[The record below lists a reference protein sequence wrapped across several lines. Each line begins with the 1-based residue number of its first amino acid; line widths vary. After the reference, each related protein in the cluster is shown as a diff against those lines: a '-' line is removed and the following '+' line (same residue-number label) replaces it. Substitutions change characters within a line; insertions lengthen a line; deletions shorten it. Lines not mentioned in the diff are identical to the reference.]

1 MVGMNGDSLK
11 ERPLAERSALV
22 FDPHLCT
29 GCMYCMTACSTRS
42 EGATS
47 LSEARLQLIRYEGH
61 ALTGIS
67 GEEELVFK
75 LVVCR
80 QCEEAPCVAA
90 CPAEAMYVD
99 EAGIVR
105 RSVVRCTG
113 CRSCALACPF
123 GVIDTET
130 TRHEVA
136 KCDLCAD
143 RTPQGLLPRCVA
155 VCPSRALKFME
166 IVEGV
171 PAAGYTLMSGRTIHR
186 TR

>member
-1 MVGMNGDSLK
+1 MADGSKVEK
-11 ERPLAERSALV
+11 
-22 FDPHLCT
+22 
-29 GCMYCMTACSTRS
+29 
-42 EGATS
+42 
-47 LSEARLQLIRYEGH
+47 QLILDTDRCIGCKSCAAACFFGHTQFPGLRYE
-61 ALTGIS
+61 TGAGSDAAPAI
-67 GEEELVFK
+67 
-75 LVVCR
+75 CR

-105 RSVVRCTG
+105 RSLVRCTG

-136 KCDLCAD
+136 KCDLCPD
-143 RTPQGLLPRCVA
+143 RTPQGLQPRCVA

-171 PAAGYTLMSGRTIHR
+171 RAAGYALMSGRTLHR